1 MPQKTLLDVL
11 AAAVAAAD
19 WHAQQRRK
27 GAAGQPYINHPLEVA
42 SLVSRATEG
51 GDANLAIAALLH
63 DAIEDQGVDRTTIAE
78 QFGEDVADLV
88 QEVSDDKSL
97 PQDVRKRLQVEQA
110 RGKSARAKILKLLED
125 HFLSVVDVAV
135 VQRMPDG
142 SFQVERELNPSLA
155 GVAVVTAATC
165 VFAAIFAPVTFS
177 SAKVLVEPAI
187 NMQAVTIPNVRP
199 MLVSLFKVHGRMFAQ
214 GVYANG

>member
-27 GAAGQPYINHPLEVA
+27 GAAGQPYINHLLEVA
-42 SLVSRATEG
+42 SLVGRATG
-51 GDANLAIAALLH
+51 GIDANLAIAALLH
-63 DAIEDQGVDRTTIAE
+63 DAIEDQGVDRATIAE

-110 RGKSARAKILKLLED
+110 RGKSARAKILKLADKISNVSTIGRDPPRDWSKERQLHYVQWGRE
-125 HFLSVVDVAV
+125 VVAGL
-135 VQRMPDG
+135 RG
-142 SFQVERELNPSLA
+142 ASRELEAEFDRAAAAAERLIA
-155 GVAVVTAATC
+155 G
-165 VFAAIFAPVTFS
+165 
-177 SAKVLVEPAI
+177 
-187 NMQAVTIPNVRP
+187 R
-199 MLVSLFKVHGRMFAQ
+199 
-214 GVYANG
+214 